1 MGLTFEQVWATI
13 QASKEEHDRM
23 IAELDKKFQET
34 DRKFQETDRKFQ
46 ETERLIKEQS
56 KETDKKI
63 EKLSEIV
70 GGVTGSL
77 GDMAEG
83 LMASDLRAKF
93 AALGLKFEFTI
104 KNFEVTDK
112 ETGRDLAEV
121 DILLIN
127 GTIAMVVEAKTTMTR
142 GDVDK
147 HEKRMEIL
155 RRASHPLLGNR
166 KLYGAMAGVKTS
178 SPARKHAIAKGF
190 YVIALT
196 GSTIQIDVPEGFKP
210 KTW

>member
-1 MGLTFEQVWATI
+1 MAVTAQTPQPQMGLTFEQVWATI
-13 QASKEEHDRM
+13 DKLSKEADKRQQ
-23 IAELDKKFQET
+23 ALDKKFQ
-34 DRKFQETDRKFQ
+34 
-46 ETERLIKEQS
+46 
-56 KETDKKI
+56 ETDKKI

-127 GTIAMVVEAKTTMTR
+127 GTIAMVVEAKATMTR

-147 HEKRMEIL
+147 HAERMEIL
-155 RRASHPLLGNR
+155 RQAAHPLFGKR

-178 SPARKHAIAKGF
+178 SPARKYALAKGF